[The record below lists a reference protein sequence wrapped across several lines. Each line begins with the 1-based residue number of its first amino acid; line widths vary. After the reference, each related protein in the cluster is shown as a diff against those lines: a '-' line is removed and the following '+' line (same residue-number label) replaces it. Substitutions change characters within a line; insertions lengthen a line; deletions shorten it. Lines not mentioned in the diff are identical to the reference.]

1 MLDERRYSELM
12 CNCKCGGVI
21 ANGVQI
27 LLSEDGTLVV
37 MGLCNTCKK
46 TAHVS
51 MNIVDMV
58 GLLSAPAKEN

>member
-1 MLDERRYSELM
+1 MIDERTYSELE
-12 CNCKCGGVI
+12 CQCKCGGAI

-37 MGLCNTCKK
+37 MGFCNTCQK

-58 GLLSAPAKEN
+58 GLLSAPRKEN